1 MTDNQQPAQQ
11 MSENPPQ
18 PGLRFLEL
26 TVYIMGGLLVIMLLV
41 LLGGIA
47 WKVTRGKPPEGP
59 PKASLIDIPAP
70 PGSTIA
76 GVTLDGNTM
85 AVQIEA
91 GSSHEVVVLDTRKGT
106 ILSRVRLKPET
117 P

>member
-1 MTDNQQPAQQ
+1 MTDNQQPA
-11 MSENPPQ
+11 ETGETPPQ
-18 PGLRFLEL
+18 PGLRFLEM

-47 WKVTRGKPPEGP
+47 WKVTRGKAPEEP
-59 PKASLIDIPAP
+59 PKASLVEIATPA
-70 PGSTIA
+70 GATIQ

-85 AVQIEA
+85 AVQVIA
-91 GSSHEVVVLDTRKGT
+91 GGAQEVVIVDTRKGVVV
-106 ILSRVRLKPET
+106 SRVRLKPET